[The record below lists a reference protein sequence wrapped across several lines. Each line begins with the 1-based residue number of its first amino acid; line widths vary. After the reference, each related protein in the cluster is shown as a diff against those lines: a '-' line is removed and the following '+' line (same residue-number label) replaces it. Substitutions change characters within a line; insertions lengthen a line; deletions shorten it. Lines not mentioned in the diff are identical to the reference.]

1 MQDEIHR
8 LWEKYKTTMVMVTH
22 DVDEALYLSNYVVVM
37 KARPSKIEQVIHID
51 LPFPRIRTQDTFI
64 LYRKKILE
72 ILNFAGKIPEPE
84 YYL

>member
-1 MQDEIHR
+1 
-8 LWEKYKTTMVMVTH
+8 
-22 DVDEALYLSNYVVVM
+22 M
-37 KARPSKIEQVIHID
+37 KARPSKIEQVIKID
-51 LPFPRIRTQDTFI
+51 LPFPRVRTQDTFV